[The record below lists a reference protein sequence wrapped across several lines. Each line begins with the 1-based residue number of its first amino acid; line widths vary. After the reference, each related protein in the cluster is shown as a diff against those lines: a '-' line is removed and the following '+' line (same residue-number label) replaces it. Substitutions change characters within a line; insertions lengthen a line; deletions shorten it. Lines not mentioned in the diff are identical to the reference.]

1 MESTG
6 TSIWAKPR
14 LTRAEAAWLGHLEL
28 LAELPYSGRVLMPS
42 VLAAVR
48 AGFQAE
54 LGVFF
59 WVTREHGALKPVA
72 LWTERTNGAIV
83 EILRTR
89 LAEVFADFPLQIQLD
104 TDGDLIRQLQAMPGD
119 EESWIY
125 TEGLHPLGVHWGL
138 SVPLLDD
145 QGECHGFMYI
155 YRAKSDGPYS
165 DEDNRRLKR
174 ARDRLRQL
182 GARSP
187 GALPPCPARFRCAA
201 NFHFDAHGRMTA
213 RSAFGLELLYL
224 YQDLGEGLLQW
235 NAEDLSALPAQ
246 ARGIVTGMLEAVR
259 RGQPARPASYRVDLA
274 AGLFHFHAETL
285 TGLNGSGPVVAVR
298 MCHHEPLDVAV
309 ARALL
314 HAPYS
319 LQEKRILVAST
330 RAPSLNDLAEHLGI
344 TVGSLKVYINR
355 LQAKAGLS
363 SRQAIIE
370 RLLAEAGA
378 A

>member
-1 MESTG
+1 MG
-6 TSIWAKPR
+6 TAVTRPR
-14 LTRAEAAWLGHLEL
+14 LPRTEAAWLAHLEL
-28 LAELPYSGRVLMPS
+28 LAKLPYPGRVLMPS
-42 VLAAVR
+42 ILAAVR
-48 AGFQAE
+48 SGFDAE
-54 LGVFF
+54 LGFFF
-59 WVTREHGALKPVA
+59 WVTRDAGVLKPVA
-72 LWTERTNGAIV
+72 LWAERSSGAIV

-89 LAEVFADFPLQIQLD
+89 LVEIFENFPLQIQLD

-119 EESWIY
+119 EESWVY
-125 TEGLHPLGVHWGL
+125 AEGLHPLGVHWGL

-145 QGECHGFMYI
+145 QGECRGFMYL
-155 YRAKSDGPYS
+155 YRAKSDGPFS
-165 DEDNRRLKR
+165 DEDNWRLKR
-174 ARDRLRQL
+174 AREHLRQL
-182 GARSP
+182 GTQAPAR
-187 GALPPCPARFRCAA
+187 LPPCPSRFRCAA
-201 NFHFDAHGRMTA
+201 NFHFDAQGRMTA
-213 RSAFGLELLYL
+213 RSALGLELLYL
-224 YQDLGEGLLQW
+224 YQDLGEGLLNW
-235 NAEDLSALPAQ
+235 NAEDMTALPAQ
-246 ARGIVTGMLEAVR
+246 ARDIVAGMLVAAR
-259 RGQPARPASYRVDLA
+259 LGQPTRPVSYSVDLPT
-274 AGLFHFHAETL
+274 GRFDFHAETL